1 VLGRKSIATVIDPDG
16 PLSQVTAACPELI
29 CDLGGDHPAL
39 RVGAEDPVEASTC
52 SLAYDTTLAV
62 GV

>member
-52 SLAYDTTLAV
+52 SLA
-62 GV
+62 